1 MKSGT
6 ISAFSALILGVALSG
21 TAAAS
26 ATRVRPLS
34 ELKEQDPEAVVA
46 AAPES
51 AQVTLPVRYCRG
63 KNAKI
68 GELQEYAEALLNG
81 QLVLQKQLKDMTLMY
96 TAATNDLEAVTIS
109 RDEWQTA
116 ATNAAARVERVTAAL
131 DERRAEYV
139 AKRDDA
145 VMPTTKAIYQAF
157 IDAIDDLKEKLGIK
171 EG

>member
-6 ISAFSALILGVALSG
+6 ISAFSALILCAALSG

-34 ELKEQDPEAVVA
+34 ELKEQDPEKVIER
-46 AAPES
+46 APES
-51 AQVTLPVRYCRG
+51 AQVTLPVRYWRG

-96 TAATNDLEAVTIS
+96 TAATNSLADMTIS
-109 RDEWQTA
+109 RDEWQAA
-116 ATNAAARVERVTAAL
+116 ATNSAARVERVTAEL
-131 DERRAEYV
+131 DECRGEYV
-139 AKRDDA
+139 QKRDA
-145 VMPTTKAIYQAF
+145 ATLPTTKAIYQAF
-157 IDAIDDLKEKLGIK
+157 IDAIDRMMERLK
-171 EG
+171 